1 MYIMRN
7 KKVVGSKVYTSTL
20 LVEGYR
26 EGKKVKHRTISN
38 LSSWPNELVKEFE
51 LLLKGGK
58 VTKLEDLRHGQ
69 GKSCGALIAI
79 YEICKRLG
87 ILRAMG
93 KSKKAQLAILL
104 IMGRILTQGS
114 RLHIVR
120 SWVKDEAIE
129 EILKIK
135 YFNEDD
141 LYESL
146 DWLSENQEEIENKI
160 FRYRNRDEIPDI
172 FLYDVTSSYFEGME
186 NELAE
191 FGYNRDGKKGKKQIV
206 IGLMTDKNGY
216 PVSVEVFKGNTQDPK
231 TVLSQLKKLKLRF
244 GIKRVVFVGDRGMIK
259 REQIENITEF
269 KWNFITAITKSQI
282 RKLVNDGI
290 IQMGLFDEK
299 LAEVEYEGF
308 RYIIRRNPKKARE
321 IAVSRESRIQYII
334 RYVDKKNLY
343 LSEHKRAS
351 VEVAVKDINKEIQ
364 KRKLVGVMDV
374 KVKGRHLDFF
384 INKGSLDK
392 AEKFDGC
399 YVIKTDILDLD
410 KEMIHGRY
418 KDLSQVEQAFRTMKT
433 TLEEIRPIFVRK
445 EPRTRGHVFI
455 CMLAYMVAKYTWD
468 NLKQLGFTQDFI
480 FHTLDRIQYISYKFF
495 AESYGQ
501 DRIIKV
507 LPKDLSCHQ
516 KMILDELGIKL
527 PQKL

>member
-1 MYIMRN
+1 
-7 KKVVGSKVYTSTL
+7 
-20 LVEGYR
+20 
-26 EGKKVKHRTISN
+26 
-38 LSSWPNELVKEFE
+38 
-51 LLLKGGK
+51 
-58 VTKLEDLRHGQ
+58 
-69 GKSCGALIAI
+69 
-79 YEICKRLG
+79 
-87 ILRAMG
+87 
-93 KSKKAQLAILL
+93 
-104 IMGRILTQGS
+104 
-114 RLHIVR
+114 
-120 SWVKDEAIE
+120 
-129 EILKIK
+129 
-135 YFNEDD
+135 
-141 LYESL
+141 
-146 DWLSENQEEIENKI
+146 
-160 FRYRNRDEIPDI
+160 
-172 FLYDVTSSYFEGME
+172 ME

-191 FGYNRDGKKGKKQIV
+191 FGYNRDGKKGKNQIV